1 VPIYEYA
8 CRKCNHALD
17 ALQKLS
23 DAPLVECPECGE
35 QELRRLISAPRFRL
49 KGQGWYETD
58 FKKDKQRNLQSS
70 DGEASKDKDKAT
82 DKTVKADAGSKD
94 AGSKD
99 TGKAAET
106 PKPAKEAKKETKAP
120 AD

>member
-35 QELRRLISAPRFRL
+35 HELRRLISAPRFRL

-70 DGEASKDKDKAT
+70 DGEPPKEKAADKA
-82 DKTVKADAGSKD
+82 VKADAGSKD
-94 AGSKD
+94 S
-99 TGKAAET
+99 GKAAET

>member
-1 VPIYEYA
+1 MPIYEYA
-8 CRKCNHALD
+8 CRKCNHTLD

-35 QELRRLISAPRFRL
+35 QQLRRLISAPRFRL
-49 KGQGWYETD
+49 KGAGWYETD
-58 FKKDKQRNLQSS
+58 FKKDKQRNLQSG
-70 DGEASKDKDKAT
+70 DGEPAKEKAA
-82 DKTVKADAGSKD
+82 DNTVKADAGSKD
-94 AGSKD
+94 AASKD
-99 TGKAAET
+99 TGKAVET

>member
-1 VPIYEYA
+1 MPIYEYA
-8 CRKCNHALD
+8 CRKCNHTLD

-49 KGQGWYETD
+49 KGDGWYETD

-70 DGEASKDKDKAT
+70 DGEPAKEKAADKA
-82 DKTVKADAGSKD
+82 VKADAGSKD
-94 AGSKD
+94 AGKD
-99 TGKAAET
+99 TGKGAEI